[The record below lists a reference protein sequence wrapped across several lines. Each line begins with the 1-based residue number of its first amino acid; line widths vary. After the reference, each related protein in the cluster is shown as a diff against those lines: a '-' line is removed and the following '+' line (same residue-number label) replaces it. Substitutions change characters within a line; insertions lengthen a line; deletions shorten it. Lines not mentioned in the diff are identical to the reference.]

1 MLRKRLPHLN
11 KRKSLRSNTACSGY
25 QKPRRALY
33 KLPYLSEFKKFCH
46 QCLHSLQIEKG
57 LDIKK
62 DSLLKLVY
70 SAETDVVYLYLND
83 AKTSMVLMETLNHW
97 LLNTDPMFM
106 GTTIDT
112 NEEDIFVIELNYMDK
127 EMIQQNLKEELKT
140 IAV

>member
-1 MLRKRLPHLN
+1 
-11 KRKSLRSNTACSGY
+11 
-25 QKPRRALY
+25 
-33 KLPYLSEFKKFCH
+33 
-46 QCLHSLQIEKG
+46 LQIEKG

-112 NEEDIFVIELNYMDK
+112 NENDIFVIELNYMDK
-127 EMIQQNLKEELKT
+127 EIIQQNIKEELKI